1 MGLKKELEKR
11 IEKKRVEIAELKK
24 QVELSEMY
32 LQAMLDTF
40 RLIPKDEDSAET
52 TLKSPKAGTELAKAY
67 LAIKTAGHPLHI
79 TEILKFM
86 EKPLTQQNKTSLTGS
101 LGAYV
106 RRGDTF
112 TRPAPNTFGLKVLE
126 VAEPTALSLEEDEGA
141 EVAH

>member
-11 IEKKRVEIAELKK
+11 IEKKRLEIAELKK
-24 QVELSEMY
+24 QAELSEMY
-32 LQAMLDTF
+32 LQAMLDTYK
-40 RLIPKDEDSAET
+40 LVPKDEDSGESI
-52 TLKSPKAGTELAKAY
+52 LKSPKAGTELAKAY
-67 LAIKTAGHPLHI
+67 LAIKTAGKPLHI
-79 TEILKFM
+79 TDILKFM
-86 EKPLTQQNKTSLTGS
+86 EKPPTQQNKTSLTGS

-126 VAEPTALSLEEDEGA
+126 VAEPTALSLEENEGD